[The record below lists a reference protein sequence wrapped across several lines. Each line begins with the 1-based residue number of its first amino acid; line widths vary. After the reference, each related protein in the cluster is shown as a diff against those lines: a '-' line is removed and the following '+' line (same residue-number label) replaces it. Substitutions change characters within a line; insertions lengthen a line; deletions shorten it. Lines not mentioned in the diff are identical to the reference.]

1 MEACYVRWGPSLQL
15 QAGNREDSRSS
26 DDEVVRTVS
35 LMWGVDMQVTEGGS
49 SGSPIFDSQVSIFH
63 DQSRSSD

>member
-1 MEACYVRWGPSLQL
+1 MLRSLGPVAPA
-15 QAGNREDSRSS
+15 AGRQPRRPRSS